1 MRCYGE
7 HAGEHIGTRGNF
19 LKPSPPQNLKGKK
32 KARHLECLLG
42 PSHWLHEI
50 SLPKRVCHYFWRGL
64 IPLAKNTLH
73 IECQPTLG
81 TYCDSYYLV
90 HGCVHNFFSFC
101 GKSHIHW
108 PINNVFWS
116 IEHSPM
122 EAPLWTSQLQNR
134 NECISQQPVYLLSL
148 YTWELNLGQT
158 LWDKI
163 KVLLEPQGNKMRTCW
178 EHIGNQWQTINRPR
192 TVGFGGNKPLDQC
205 GGFFRN
211 FCL

>member
-1 MRCYGE
+1 
-7 HAGEHIGTRGNF
+7 
-19 LKPSPPQNLKGKK
+19 
-32 KARHLECLLG
+32 LLG

-50 SLPKRVCHYFWRGL
+50 SLLKRVCHYFWRGL
-64 IPLAKNTLH
+64 IPLAKNTLP

-90 HGCVHNFFSFC
+90 HGCVHNFFFC

-108 PINNVFWS
+108 PINNVFWN

-134 NECISQQPVYLLSL
+134 NKCISQQPIYLFSL
-148 YTWELNLGQT
+148 YTWELNLRQT

-163 KVLLEPQGNKMRTCW
+163 KVLLGTSREHNENMLGTHWEQGRKTKKNSL
-178 EHIGNQWQTINRPR
+178 HPIQTSYFWGASVWMGLFNLIVPYW
-192 TVGFGGNKPLDQC
+192 L
-205 GGFFRN
+205 RN
-211 FCL
+211 GWKCLSSTAPVANHQSTKDGWLRR